1 MPGGLY
7 DYLWGPILWN
17 LWQITRRNYPL
28 EHLHIHQKK
37 LINIRNAASGFKI
50 RQLESQESRWKEL
63 QKLKTIDN
71 LTIRDAIKRVVSV
84 ATNQG
89 EMFDQDHKC
98 IDLLT
103 KIITSDHKF
112 NDLSIKSLMSEDDY
126 QEVKNRFE
134 SSL

>member
-1 MPGGLY
+1 MQLKGL
-7 DYLWGPILWN
+7 
-17 LWQITRRNYPL
+17 
-28 EHLHIHQKK
+28 
-37 LINIRNAASGFKI
+37 
-50 RQLESQESRWKEL
+50 
-63 QKLKTIDN
+63 
-71 LTIRDAIKRVVSV
+71 VSV

-112 NDLSIKSLMSEDDY
+112 NDLSLSRLPPEDDY

-134 SSL
+134 SSSFKKIFLLKGTGKEINAL

>member
-1 MPGGLY
+1 MQHPGLRL
-7 DYLWGPILWN
+7 DSLN
-17 LWQITRRNYPL
+17 LRKVAGKSYR
-28 EHLHIHQKK
+28 
-37 LINIRNAASGFKI
+37 
-50 RQLESQESRWKEL
+50 
-63 QKLKTIDN
+63 KLKTIDN